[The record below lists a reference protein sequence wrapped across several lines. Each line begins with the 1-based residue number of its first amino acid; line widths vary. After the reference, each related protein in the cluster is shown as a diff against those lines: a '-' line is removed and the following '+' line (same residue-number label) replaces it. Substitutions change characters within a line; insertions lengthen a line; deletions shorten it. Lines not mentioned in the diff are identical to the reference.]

1 MMMMMAGVDKVT
13 SHSSLED
20 VIVVEGYTPEFDP
33 VRVLATIKRLDPR
46 APFSSADADFVAAGI
61 GRYWILNKSEI
72 SEYVFG

>member
-46 APFSSADADFVAAGI
+46 ARF
-61 GRYWILNKSEI
+61 Y
-72 SEYVFG
+72 